1 MSNSKKFCHNLG
13 SLLSGFPIKINKS
26 MKDCNISGL
35 SLDSRKIKKGDLFFA
50 IQGKKYKGSDFITE
64 ANRRGAIAI
73 LSDNKEKID
82 NKVTFV
88 PNLRYLIGSISSKF
102 YNEPSK
108 KLNTFVVTGTNGK
121 TTCVE
126 TLFQI
131 GNLLGERSA
140 YLSTIGSSI
149 NKKVVLNKSPL
160 TTPNPIDLQKALF
173 EMRSDKIK
181 LVSIEASSHGLKQSR
196 LNGLEVD
203 VAILTSFSQDHLD
216 YHKNMKEYS
225 RSKMILFNE
234 FNPKIAVLNI
244 NSLPGTQLEKDL
256 KVWQGFTS
264 TKVIK
269 ILEIDR
275 FNIKKIIPDKID
287 VIYSFSRE
295 TEDLLKVELKANI
308 FNLKETF
315 FLKTMSK
322 ALASNV
328 VSSIVALLAF
338 GYDLSKVYPLL
349 DKVKFPPGRMER
361 VNLNKKDIC
370 FIDYAHTPDALSNAL
385 KEIRDSFPKRNIW
398 CLFGCGGERDKSK
411 RPLMGSIANQLA
423 DKVVITNDNPREE
436 KATDIINQ
444 IISGKDQSLFK
455 VIPQRL
461 KAIRYCIET
470 IQKSDQTNVLLIAG
484 KGHENYQE
492 IMGEKKLFSD
502 LDAVNT
508 CIRAL

>member
-1 MSNSKKFCHNLG
+1 
-13 SLLSGFPIKINKS
+13 
-26 MKDCNISGL
+26 
-35 SLDSRKIKKGDLFFA
+35 KIKKGDLFFA

-64 ANRRGAIAI
+64 AKKKGAIAV

-82 NKVTFV
+82 NNVIFV
-88 PNLRYLIGSISSKF
+88 PNLRDLIGSISSKF
-102 YNEPSK
+102 YNEPSRE
-108 KLNTFVVTGTNGK
+108 LNTFVVTGTNGK

-131 GNLLGERSA
+131 GNLLGEKSG
-140 YLSTIGSSI
+140 YLSTIGSSV
-149 NKKVVLNKSPL
+149 NKKAVLNKSPL

-173 EMRSDKIK
+173 KMRSNNIK
-181 LVSIEASSHGLKQSR
+181 LVSLEASSHGLKQSR
-196 LNGLEVD
+196 LKGLEID

-234 FNPKIAVLNI
+234 FNPKIAVLNMK
-244 NSLPGTQLEKDL
+244 SLQDTQLEKDL

-275 FNIKKIIPDKID
+275 FNSKNIIPDKID

-308 FNLKETF
+308 FNLEETF

-328 VSSIVALLAF
+328 VSSMVALLAF

-349 DKVKFPPGRMER
+349 DKVKFPPGRME
-361 VNLNKKDIC
+361 
-370 FIDYAHTPDALSNAL
+370 
-385 KEIRDSFPKRNIW
+385 
-398 CLFGCGGERDKSK
+398 
-411 RPLMGSIANQLA
+411 
-423 DKVVITNDNPREE
+423 
-436 KATDIINQ
+436 
-444 IISGKDQSLFK
+444 
-455 VIPQRL
+455 
-461 KAIRYCIET
+461 
-470 IQKSDQTNVLLIAG
+470 
-484 KGHENYQE
+484 
-492 IMGEKKLFSD
+492 
-502 LDAVNT
+502 
-508 CIRAL
+508 

>member
-1 MSNSKKFCHNLG
+1 
-13 SLLSGFPIKINKS
+13 
-26 MKDCNISGL
+26 
-35 SLDSRKIKKGDLFFA
+35 
-50 IQGKKYKGSDFITE
+50 
-64 ANRRGAIAI
+64 
-73 LSDNKEKID
+73 
-82 NKVTFV
+82 
-88 PNLRYLIGSISSKF
+88 
-102 YNEPSK
+102 
-108 KLNTFVVTGTNGK
+108 
-121 TTCVE
+121 
-126 TLFQI
+126 
-131 GNLLGERSA
+131 
-140 YLSTIGSSI
+140 
-149 NKKVVLNKSPL
+149 
-160 TTPNPIDLQKALF
+160 
-173 EMRSDKIK
+173 
-181 LVSIEASSHGLKQSR
+181 
-196 LNGLEVD
+196 
-203 VAILTSFSQDHLD
+203 
-216 YHKNMKEYS
+216 
-225 RSKMILFNE
+225 
-234 FNPKIAVLNI
+234 
-244 NSLPGTQLEKDL
+244 
-256 KVWQGFTS
+256 
-264 TKVIK
+264 
-269 ILEIDR
+269 
-275 FNIKKIIPDKID
+275 
-287 VIYSFSRE
+287 
-295 TEDLLKVELKANI
+295 
-308 FNLKETF
+308 
-315 FLKTMSK
+315 MSK

-328 VSSIVALLAF
+328 VSSIVALSAF